1 MIALSRAA
9 PRITGLVLLNE
20 FPETPTSGF
29 PDSGAL
35 IEARR
40 SIEDGESARTQTPA
54 RRALE
59 WWYRRRLALPA
70 YDRAGLDGGNIPR
83 KGSRCSALGEKRGSG
98 RRGGRRS
105 RPPDKIKAC
114 TQFIHSTS
122 PLTISSTVRSE

>member
-1 MIALSRAA
+1 MITLSRAA

-35 IEARR
+35 IEPRP
-40 SIEDGESARTQTPA
+40 SIKDGESARTQTPA

-70 YDRAGLDGGNIPR
+70 YDRAGLEGSHIPR

-98 RRGGRRS
+98 RRGGRTA
-105 RPPDKIKAC
+105 RPADKSKAW

-122 PLTISSTVRSE
+122 PLTTSSTARR